1 MVRHAERTGHLGGI
15 AVAQIVAIV
24 INIYLWVR
32 RKLAQSAVTI
42 EVRRM
47 VRSAGFGGGCHWCT
61 EAVFQSLRGV
71 IDVNQGFIASR
82 SPHDSFSEAVAV
94 TWDPAVITFD
104 DLIAVHLAT
113 HSSTSRHKM
122 RGKYR
127 SAVYVHEAADGE
139 AAQRI
144 IDMIARQTD
153 STFVTEVLSFQA
165 FRPSDTQFK
174 DYYVRNRNGPFCDAY
189 IEPKLAL
196 LRRRFVGLQ
205 SEAAQ
210 DG

>member
-1 MVRHAERTGHLGGI
+1 MV
-15 AVAQIVAIV
+15 Q
-24 INIYLWVR
+24 N
-32 RKLAQSAVTI
+32 
-42 EVRRM
+42 
-47 VRSAGFGGGCHWCT
+47 AGFGGGCHWCT

-71 IDVNQGFIASR
+71 VEVKQGFIAST

-127 SAVYVHEAADGE
+127 SAVYVHEPVDGE
-139 AAQRI
+139 TARGI
-144 IDMIARQTD
+144 IDRIARQTD
-153 STFVTEVLSFQA
+153 SAFVTEVLSFQA
-165 FRPSDTQFK
+165 FTPSDARFR
-174 DYYVRNRNGPFCDAY
+174 DYYARNRKGPFCEAY

-196 LRRRFVGLQ
+196 LRQRFVGLQ
-205 SEAAQ
+205 SGDTTDA
-210 DG
+210 